1 MREHFIII
9 SQREGSEQLTDWERE
24 ITEIRLA
31 VIYIWLFYY
40 SFFSLTSKKC
50 VYIKYI

>member
-31 VIYIWLFYY
+31 VIYIYGCFTIL
-40 SFFSLTSKKC
+40 SFLLQVRS
-50 VYIKYI
+50 VYT

>member
-9 SQREGSEQLTDWERE
+9 SQREGSEQLKDWERE

-31 VIYIWLFYY
+31 VKWLFYY